1 MSVTL
6 NPQGLDFVQYK
17 LAEKFVVRN
26 PVAKGMGRRGW
37 CLTFKPFLNI
47 NLKSPLS
54 VLPETRGG
62 GSGLPSRSSIP
73 HRGCGVRDLGAPPQ
87 SRGPHP
93 GSPAQEVSLLCSFLS
108 SIQRGNG
115 FGRLS
120 EVKCSPY
127 CPQVMNGRERDL
139 RFISPPQSI
148 SYAFVSCVEPGAREH
163 CCGE

>member
-6 NPQGLDFVQYK
+6 NPQALDFVQYK

-26 PVAKGMGRRGW
+26 LVAKGMGRRGW
-37 CLTFKPFLNI
+37 CLAFKAFLKLN
-47 NLKSPLS
+47 SPLS

-73 HRGCGVRDLGAPPQ
+73 HRGRGIWDLGAPPQ
-87 SRGPHP
+87 SRGPHL

-120 EVKCSPY
+120 EVKCCSPY
-127 CPQVMNGRERDL
+127 CPQEEREN
-139 RFISPPQSI
+139 
-148 SYAFVSCVEPGAREH
+148 
-163 CCGE
+163 